1 MGDCSSVS
9 EQSSEPPG
17 KGSGEQHAERIK
29 GKSSLQLC
37 AGDQQLVSGLFGLTS
52 LETFTGGLFID
63 KEHTDQPTR
72 SWEFCNQGFWC
83 RICPLG
89 ISPVVP
95 QMCCCLGG
103 EIIAALLE
111 GL

>member
-1 MGDCSSVS
+1 MSPRGRGW
-9 EQSSEPPG
+9 E
-17 KGSGEQHAERIK
+17 EQHAERIK

-37 AGDQQLVSGLFGLTS
+37 AGNRQLVSGLFGLTS
-52 LETFTGGLFID
+52 LETFTGGLLID
-63 KEHTDQPTR
+63 KEHTDYPTR

-83 RICPLG
+83 RICPIG
-89 ISPVVP
+89 TSPIVP

-103 EIIAALLE
+103 EIMAGFSFLE